1 MSFSQKNITVRLMTN
16 VFQEKNAYLAA
27 QSGLSEIEV
36 AAQMKEMNGTIF
48 WMLEAVYDALVEEN
62 YIKND

>member
-1 MSFSQKNITVRLMTN
+1 MTN

-48 WMLEAVYDALVEEN
+48 WMLESVYDALVEEN